1 MHENARKFD
10 DAVNQASKTG
20 EEIDNVNEVLKEAAR
35 ISRVSAKS
43 SNSIMEEMRDVIEN
57 MRSITSIS
65 TENARSVEEIA
76 GAAEHLSKLT
86 EDLNHRLELF
96 KA

>member
-1 MHENARKFD
+1 
-10 DAVNQASKTG
+10 
-20 EEIDNVNEVLKEAAR
+20 
-35 ISRVSAKS
+35 
-43 SNSIMEEMRDVIEN
+43 MEEMRDVIEN